1 MAVLATHQL
10 SIAVGARR
18 LLTALDATFAPG
30 QIWAVLGANGSGK
43 TSLLHTLAGLRA
55 AADGTVTLD
64 GRELGAW
71 PARQRA
77 RHIALLLQGY
87 ETEFPATAMELALSG
102 RHPYRQSFAGNDV
115 QDLALARAALA
126 AVGLA
131 EMQMRTLATLSGG
144 ERRRAE
150 IAAVLA
156 QDTPV
161 YLLDEPANHLDLPYQ
176 LAVLGLYAARARG
189 GALVIMALHD
199 VNLALRFA
207 THALLLCGDGTH
219 RLGATESTITPAALQ
234 QVYGCA
240 FHEVRDGRRRYL
252 VPE

>member
-1 MAVLATHQL
+1 MVRLAAQQL

-18 LLTALDATFAPG
+18 LLAALDAAFAPG
-30 QIWAVLGANGSGK
+30 QVWAVLGANGSGK
-43 TSLLHTLAGLRA
+43 TSLLHTLAGLRRA
-55 AADGTVTLD
+55 AGGTVTLD
-64 GRELGAW
+64 ERELGAW

-77 RHIALLLQGY
+77 QRIALLLQDY
-87 ETEFPATAMELALSG
+87 EPDFPATVLEIALSG
-102 RHPYRQSFAGNDV
+102 RHPYRTSFAGTDAH
-115 QDLALARAALA
+115 DLALARAALA
-126 AVGLA
+126 AMGLTH
-131 EMQMRTLATLSGG
+131 MQTRAIATLSGG

-176 LAVLGLYAARARG
+176 LAVLGLYAERARA

-199 VNLALRFA
+199 INLALRFA

-219 RLGATESTITPAALQ
+219 RIGAADATITASALQ
-234 QVYGCA
+234 AVYGCT
-240 FHEVRDGRRRYL
+240 FHELREGQRRYL

>member
-1 MAVLATHQL
+1 MVRLAAQQL
-10 SIAVGARR
+10 SIAIGSRR
-18 LLTALDATFAPG
+18 LLTGLDATFAPG
-30 QIWAVLGANGSGK
+30 QVWVVLGANGSGK
-43 TSLLHTLAGLRA
+43 TSLLHTLAGLHRA
-55 AADGTVTLD
+55 AGGTVTLD
-64 GRELGAW
+64 GRELDAW

-77 RHIALLLQGY
+77 QRIALLLQDY
-87 ETEFPATAMELALSG
+87 EPDFPATVLEIALSG
-102 RHPYRQSFAGNDV
+102 RHPYRTSFTGTDAH
-115 QDLALARAALA
+115 DLALARAALA

-131 EMQMRTLATLSGG
+131 PMETRTIATLSGG

-176 LAVLGLYAARARG
+176 LAILGLCAERARA

-199 VNLALRFA
+199 INLALRFA

-219 RLGATESTITPAALQ
+219 RLGAADCTITAPALRA
-234 QVYGCA
+234 VYGCT
-240 FHEVRDGRRRYL
+240 FHELHEGQRRYL
-252 VPE
+252 LPE

>member
-10 SIAVGARR
+10 SIAVGTHR

-30 QIWAVLGANGSGK
+30 QIWAVLGTNGSGK
-43 TSLLHTLAGLRA
+43 TSLLHALAGLRA
-55 AADGTVTLD
+55 AAGGTLTLD

-77 RHIALLLQGY
+77 RHIALLLQDY
-87 ETEFPATAMELALSG
+87 ETEFPATVMELALSG
-102 RHPYRQSFAGNDV
+102 RHPYRRSFAGNDA
-115 QDLALARAALA
+115 QDLTLAHAALA

-131 EMQMRTLATLSGG
+131 EMQTRAIATLSGG

-176 LAVLGLYAARARG
+176 LAVLGVYAERARG

-219 RLGATESTITPAALQ
+219 RLGAAESTITPTALQ

-240 FHEVRDGRRRYL
+240 FHEWREGRRRYL